1 MTRSERKIR
10 VRFPGSSQDKILNM
24 KKFISIAFGL
34 LLLSS
39 CRSLVLEDRT
49 ACPSFLYFNVTNS
62 ILFEDF
68 QNVFVS
74 AFSYPDKTFMSCDTT
89 VLSNI
94 QDKSFYLEVK
104 KSDAVVGHG
113 AMGFEELILK
123 DGSKWVVDEGSNYA
137 PLYRFDYKAPAR
149 SESAVIPVEMVK
161 DHSKVTVEFVNI
173 DSFTTSSGTFPF
185 YIVIK
190 GNTCGVDGFDGKPI
204 RGDYVYEPEE
214 EKVGVFNFIVPRQFD
229 RALIMELYAK
239 PGEYI
244 EEGLIRTFALWDFFK
259 EYGMS
264 WDAKN
269 LADLYV
275 KIDFVES
282 HYEVKV
288 MPWEKGAD
296 IIYEF

>member
-1 MTRSERKIR
+1 
-10 VRFPGSSQDKILNM
+10 M
-24 KKFISIAFGL
+24 KRLVSIALCL
-34 LLLSS
+34 LSLSS
-39 CRSLVLEDRT
+39 CRSLVLEDRS

-62 ILFEDF
+62 TLFEDYES
-68 QNVFVS
+68 VYVS

-89 VLSNI
+89 TLSRI
-94 QDKSFYLEVK
+94 QDRSFYLKVK
-104 KSDAVVGHG
+104 KSDLILGHG
-113 AMGFEELILK
+113 AIGFENLILK
-123 DGSKWVVDEGSNYA
+123 EGSKWVTDEGYNYA
-137 PLYRFDYKAPAR
+137 PLYRFDYKTPAR
-149 SESAVIPVEMVK
+149 DESAVISVELVK
-161 DHSKVTVEFVNI
+161 DHSRVTVEFVNI
-173 DSFTTSSGTFPF
+173 DSFTTTSGTFPF

-190 GNTCGVDGFDGKPI
+190 GNTCGVDGFDGNPI
-204 RGDYVYEPEE
+204 RGKYLYEPEE

-229 RALIMELYAK
+229 RSLVLELYAK

-244 EEGLIRTFALWDFFK
+244 EEGLVRTFVLWDFFK

-269 LADLYV
+269 LADLHI

-282 HYEVKV
+282 RYEVKV